1 MQNFSTSS
9 KYNRGKLVGETF
21 WHFHFKLEENQLAPI
36 RKNKALRFKLNF
48 VSLFY
53 RVELMNDNLK
63 TVQKY

>member
-36 RKNKALRFKLNF
+36 RMNKALRTKDLKLSS
-48 VSLFY
+48 VI
-53 RVELMNDNLK
+53 MQ
-63 TVQKY
+63 TVYFIQSN